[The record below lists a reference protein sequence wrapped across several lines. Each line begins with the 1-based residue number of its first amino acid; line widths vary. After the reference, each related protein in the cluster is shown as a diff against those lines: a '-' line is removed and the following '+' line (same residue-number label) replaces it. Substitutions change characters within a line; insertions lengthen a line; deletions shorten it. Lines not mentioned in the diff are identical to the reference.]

1 MILDGP
7 DYAAPAKLN
16 LFLHVVGRRQD
27 GYHLLQT
34 AFRFLNYGDTLR
46 FRVRQDGAIRRTHS
60 LPQVSAEHDLTVRA
74 AMALQRATGT
84 RLGADIELEKRLPL
98 GGGVGGGSSD
108 AATTLLV
115 LNRLWRAGL
124 GRQALMDLGLGLG
137 ADVPVFIY
145 GQSSFAEGVGERLQ
159 LLDLA
164 PAWYLVIT
172 PAASVST
179 SEIFASPELTRNTK
193 PIKLAAFSRGPAQF
207 KDCHNDLEPVT
218 TKHYPEVAR
227 CLAWLRRFAEARMT
241 GSGACV
247 FSSFESETAAREV
260 LDKLPPGVTGFVA
273 AGCDRHPLYDLA
285 ATAEA

>member
-1 MILDGP
+1 MLDGP

-16 LFLHVVGRRQD
+16 LFLHVVGRRAD

-34 AFRFLNYGDTLR
+34 AFRFLDFGDTLR
-46 FRVRQDGAIRRTHS
+46 FRMREDGAIHRVHT
-60 LPQVSAEHDLTVRA
+60 LPDVSAENDLTVRA
-74 AMALQRATGT
+74 ALALQKAAGT
-84 RLGADIELEKRLPL
+84 TLGADIELEKRLPT

-115 LNRLWRAGL
+115 LNYLWKTGM
-124 GRQALMDLGLGLG
+124 GRRALMGLGLGLG

-145 GQSSFAEGVGERLQ
+145 GLSSFAEGVGERLQ
-159 LLDLA
+159 PVDLT
-164 PAWYLVIT
+164 PAWYLVLT

-179 SEIFASPELTRNTK
+179 REIFASPELTRNTK

-218 TKHYPEVAR
+218 TKRYPEVAH
-227 CLAWLRRFAEARMT
+227 CLAWLRRFVEARMT

-247 FSSFESETAAREV
+247 FGSFDSEAAARDV
-260 LDKLPPGVTGFVA
+260 LDQLPPGIQGFVA
-273 AGCDRHPLYDLA
+273 AGCDRHPLYDLVV
-285 ATAEA
+285 TAEA